1 MISLSEIKCI
11 VIDVDG
17 TITSKDNTLDLN
29 AIEMLRKLK
38 RDIGLKVILAS
49 GNAYPVLMGLARYI
63 GGIDYVIAEN
73 GGVMGLN
80 GEIEVI
86 GDKKIGEKAR
96 EIIKRE
102 LGDILI
108 ESWQCMYRLVDF
120 SFKVKHGIE
129 WEYAY
134 KKTMEVLSRM
144 IPEAK
149 AVFSGVAIHVS
160 DRRVNKGVA
169 LKRVM
174 EKWNLKRENV
184 MAIGDSDVDV
194 EMLMEAGFS
203 VAVANASE
211 NAKRVAKIIT
221 RKPYGEGFIEISEKI
236 LEEFKTRRRIVNQTL
251 HNDS

>member
-1 MISLSEIKCI
+1 MHMTNLSKITCI
-11 VIDVDG
+11 AIDVDG
-17 TITSKDNTLDLN
+17 TITNKDNILDLN

-38 RDIGLKVILAS
+38 SEIGLKMILAS

-73 GGVMGLN
+73 GGVIGMD

-86 GDKKIGEKAR
+86 GDRRIGEKAR
-96 EIIKRE
+96 EIIRRE

-108 ESWQCMYRLVDF
+108 ESWQCMYRFVDF

-134 KKTMEVLSRM
+134 KKTLEVLGRR

-149 AVFSGVAIHVS
+149 AVFSGVAIHVG
-160 DRRVNKGVA
+160 DRRVNKGIA

-174 EKWNLKRENV
+174 EKWHLENENV

-194 EMLMEAGFS
+194 EMLMEAGLS

-221 RKPYGEGFIEISEKI
+221 KKPYGEGFIEISEKI
-236 LEEFKTRRRIVNQTL
+236 LEEFGVKRG
-251 HNDS
+251 

>member
-211 NAKRVAKIIT
+211 NAKKVAKIIT

>member
-1 MISLSEIKCI
+1 MTSLSEIECI

-17 TITSKDNTLDLN
+17 TITDKDNTLDLN

-38 RDIGLKVILAS
+38 RDLGLKMILAS

-73 GGVMGLN
+73 GGVIGLN

-86 GDKKIGEKAR
+86 GDKRIGEKAR
-96 EIIKRE
+96 EIIKGE

-120 SFKVKHGIE
+120 SFKVKPGIE

-134 KKTMEVLSRM
+134 KKTMEVLSKM

-221 RKPYGEGFIEISEKI
+221 RKP
-236 LEEFKTRRRIVNQTL
+236 
-251 HNDS
+251 